1 MAKIL
6 LASGERIPVV
16 KPNLWDAAAVEK
28 EMGWNRREYANWMK
42 LGSMQT
48 AFSIFASLRRAGH
61 DVTFKSCADLDD
73 IENMIAEPG
82 DLARNKQSEEGEE
95 SPDPHQASA
104 TPADVARV
112 TKPATTHPS

>member
-6 LASGERIPVV
+6 LADGSRISVV

-61 DVTFKSCADLDD
+61 DVTFQSCADLDD

-82 DLARNKQSEEGEE
+82 DLARADQSEEGEQT
-95 SPDPHQASA
+95 SDPQVSA
-104 TPADVARV
+104 TPDDVV
-112 TKPATTHPS
+112 SGETGTTLPN